1 MTLLYAVLSIFP
13 VVDVRNPA
21 SFALKVGGLVL
32 GVNVAGALYFRRA
45 NERKKALAA
54 DYCA

>member
-32 GVNVAGALYFRRA
+32 GVNVAGALYFWRA
-45 NERKKALAA
+45 NERKKALGA
-54 DYCA
+54 DVCA